1 MAEQA
6 FRSPGFFEQ
15 EIDRSILQDVVP
27 TGVPAGVISTSNK
40 GPAFVPVT
48 VSSFADFRGK
58 FGDLDVKK
66 FGPYAANE
74 FLKHRSALTFL
85 RLLGAGTLETTS
97 DIANFKTTGQVKNAG
112 FNVTGTVVL
121 GGTGAARH
129 QGATQL
135 IAARHTLQ
143 TNEAFGMP
151 MFTANSSFAGSTV
164 NLVRGIVLL
173 TSGTRLMVLD
183 GNENSFGA
191 FNGFGP
197 DDTGA
202 VSGGVFKLVLSS
214 TLGSTWSASD
224 GIAGVKIFTASLNP
238 TSDNYYA
245 KLLNKDPDKFESEL
259 HVVYADFPVDDEL
272 ATPTNVGVLSG
283 SSFTNSSSGNTT
295 MTYRDMFGHFDTKY
309 TTPSTTNFISQPFG
323 KTEYDL
329 FRIEAIDDGEYAN
342 SLYKISITN
351 LKRSTDQLNPYGTF
365 TVLVRAWDDDDS
377 NPKILEQ
384 FPNCSLN
391 PAAENYVAR
400 VVGDRKVTFDFES
413 EQVADRRLVAKG
425 KYANRSNLVR
435 VVATDEVDRAM
446 VPPSALPFGF
456 RGHDVLKTND
466 SLNDTASGAAN
477 RLAGILGVGVG
488 SSVTGSIV
496 PPVPHRFK
504 ITRGNLATSGFVG
517 NPGTTTVTNMN
528 YYWGVK
534 FERNSNALD
543 ANVVSE
549 QNKIV
554 QSFSKF
560 AGIKKLDALVTGS
573 GTDLL
578 NNNKFTL
585 AKVAFFN
592 QAVADLTGTVE
603 THMKEAAYI
612 RNGSPDSTNYTVNDG
627 VISARIT
634 FGTLAAMTG
643 TTEFNRFSPAMKF
656 STFLQGGFDG
666 VNILDKASRR
676 INDKSVSF
684 DTGGGA
690 STTFV
695 SPGLAQNQ
703 GGAGV
708 ANSLVSSMKT
718 AIDIMT
724 NKLNVNLNILTIP
737 GIRDP
742 YVTDYAAKKVR
753 EYGLALYVM
762 DIPSYD
768 DSNSRLYDDST
779 TRPDI
784 SNTAKNFDSRAI
796 DNNYAATYFPDII
809 ADDPVNSRRVKVP
822 ASIAALAA
830 LALNDRVAYPWYA
843 PAGFNRASLEFVKNV
858 AVRLNGSDRDVL
870 DDVRINPIA
879 PFPPRQFV
887 IFAQKTLQQKDSA
900 LNRVN
905 VRRLVLEVKRQIV
918 DIANR
923 MVFEQN
929 TPEVRTKFVSDV
941 SVRLGLIQ
949 TQFGVESYKVIMDER
964 NNSSQDELNNR
975 VNGSIE
981 IVPTRAIEKIG
992 IDFIIS
998 NAGVSFI

>member
-27 TGVPAGVISTSNK
+27 TGTPAGVISTSNK

-48 VSSFADFRGK
+48 VSSMADFRGK

-85 RLLGAGTLETTS
+85 RLLGAGTLSTTA
-97 DIANFKTTGQVKNAG
+97 DITLFKTTGQVKNAG
-112 FNVTGTVVL
+112 FNVTGTVV
-121 GGTGAARH
+121 GNGERRH
-129 QGATQL
+129 NGCTQL
-135 IAARHTLQ
+135 VTARHTLQ

-151 MFTANSSFAGSTV
+151 MFTNNESFVGSTV
-164 NLVRGIVLL
+164 NLVRGVVML

-183 GNENSFGA
+183 GNENALGV
-191 FNGFGP
+191 FNGLGP
-197 DDTGA
+197 DDVGT
-202 VSGGVFKLVLSS
+202 VSGGTFKLVLSS
-214 TLGSTWSASD
+214 TLGAAWSATD

-245 KLLNKDPDKFESEL
+245 KLLNKDLDKFATEL
-259 HVVYADFPVDDEL
+259 HVVYADFPVDDEV
-272 ATPTNVGVLSG
+272 ATPTAVGVLSG
-283 SSFTNSSSGNTT
+283 SANASNSSGNST
-295 MTYRDMFGHFDTKY
+295 MTFRDALGHFDTKY
-309 TTPSTTNFISQPFG
+309 TTPKTPNFISQPFG

-342 SLYKISITN
+342 SLYKISITS
-351 LKRSTDQLNPYGTF
+351 LKRSSDQMNPYGTF
-365 TVLVRAWDDDDS
+365 TILVRAWDDDDS
-377 NPKILEQ
+377 NPKVLEQ

-391 PAAENYVAR
+391 PALENYVAR
-400 VVGDRKVTFDFES
+400 VIGDRRVYFDFES

-435 VVATDEVDRAM
+435 VVMTDEVDRAM

-456 RGHDVLKTND
+456 RGHSVLKTND
-466 SLNDTASGAAN
+466 LLSDTGSTTGQ
-477 RLAGILGVGVG
+477 RLAGTVGVG
-488 SSVTGSIV
+488 IASSTTGSIV
-496 PPVPHRFK
+496 PPIPFRFK
-504 ITRGNLATSGFVG
+504 ITRGNLATSGFLG

-534 FERNSNALD
+534 FERNNSPLDSNTA
-543 ANVVSE
+543 SE
-549 QNKIV
+549 QNKII

-560 AGIKKLDALVTGS
+560 AGIAQLDMLVTGS
-573 GTDLL
+573 GADVQ

-592 QAVADLTGTVE
+592 QSVVDLTGTVE
-603 THMKEAAYI
+603 THMKEAAYV
-612 RNGSPDSTNYTVNDG
+612 RDATPDPTTYTVNDG
-627 VISARIT
+627 TISTRIT
-634 FGTLAAMTG
+634 FATLAAMTG
-643 TTEFNRFSPAMKF
+643 SSDFNRFSPAMKF

-666 VNILDKASRR
+666 LNILDKASRR
-676 INDKSVSF
+676 MNDRSVSF

-690 STTFV
+690 STTYV

-703 GGAGV
+703 GGSGAT
-708 ANSLVSSMKT
+708 NSSVFSIKT

-742 YVTDYAAKKVR
+742 YVTDYAAKMVR

-768 DSNSRLYDDST
+768 DTNVRLYDDSV

-784 SNTAKNFDSRAI
+784 TNTAKNFDSRAL
-796 DNNYAATYFPDII
+796 DNNYTATYFPDVI
-809 ADDPVNSRRVKVP
+809 ADDAVNSRRVKVP
-822 ASIAALAA
+822 ASVAALAA

-858 AVRLNGSDRDVL
+858 AVRLNGSDRDIL
-870 DDVRINPIA
+870 DDARINPIA

-887 IFAQKTLQQKDSA
+887 IFAQKTLQQANSA

-905 VRRLVLEVKRQIV
+905 VRRLVIEVKRQIV

-929 TPEVRTKFVSDV
+929 TPEVRNKFVSDV
-941 SVRLGLIQ
+941 SIRIGLIQ
-949 TQFGVESYKVIMDER
+949 TQFGVESYQVIMDER
-964 NNSSQDELNNR
+964 NNSERDALDNR

-981 IVPTRAIEKIG
+981 IKPTRAIEKIG
-992 IDFIIS
+992 IDFIITNS
-998 NAGVSFI
+998 GVDFI